1 MQLPGHVKLFH
12 ANMLKNYI
20 ERRNEEESLELVG
33 AAVIEES
40 QGVEIGEIA
49 EFVRSQKEDYT
60 HVNVNPELTPE
71 QKEEMTNVLAEFSDV
86 FTDVPKVTT
95 LGVHSINLT
104 NMAHIRSKA
113 YPLPFAIRESVVREL
128 DSMLASGVTA
138 YAFFI
143 VVVKK
148 PDSSNRICVDFRKLN
163 KVTIFDPE
171 PMPQMQEIFAELS
184 LNHYLSKFD
193 FCEGYWQVSML
204 EEDKDLTTFVTHRG
218 LFRFTV
224 IFLG

>member
-1 MQLPGHVKLFH
+1 
-12 ANMLKNYI
+12 
-20 ERRNEEESLELVG
+20 
-33 AAVIEES
+33 
-40 QGVEIGEIA
+40 
-49 EFVRSQKEDYT
+49 
-60 HVNVNPELTPE
+60 
-71 QKEEMTNVLAEFSDV
+71 
-86 FTDVPKVTT
+86 
-95 LGVHSINLT
+95 
-104 NMAHIRSKA
+104 
-113 YPLPFAIRESVVREL
+113 
-128 DSMLASGVTA
+128 
-138 YAFFI
+138 